1 MVKPTIKQLQEEF
14 AKHKYDFAM
23 KFHLVGVRSRANV
36 PNRFDDLVGVVK
48 DDEVYWF
55 TATTNAGRHWL
66 LNLMNPKG
74 TAMVVPNQYKN
85 SWVLG
90 YHKGQYKALTQYA
103 PIDVYR
109 DSNKN
114 EIAEVTTNIE
124 RGIFGINIH
133 RANPNAISTL
143 VEKWSAGCQVLNNP
157 QEFAQL
163 ISMCEASGNKFFT
176 YTLFNEWL

>member
-1 MVKPTIKQLQEEF
+1 MIKPTIKQLQEQF
-14 AKHKYDFAM
+14 AKHKYDFTM
-23 KFHLVGVRSRANV
+23 KFHLVGIRSRANV
-36 PNRFDDLVGVVK
+36 PNRFDDLVGVIK

-133 RANPNAISTL
+133 RANPNAISTF

-157 QEFAQL
+157 KEFAQL
-163 ISMCEASGNKFFT
+163 ISMCEESGVKYFT